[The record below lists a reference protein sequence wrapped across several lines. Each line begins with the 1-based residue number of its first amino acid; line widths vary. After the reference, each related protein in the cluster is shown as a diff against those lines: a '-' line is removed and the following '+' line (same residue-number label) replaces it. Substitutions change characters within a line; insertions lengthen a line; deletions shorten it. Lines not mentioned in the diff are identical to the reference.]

1 MDEENVPV
9 GRMMVGTCQRKV
21 GGEDLLKEGG
31 HKDGEARK
39 ENLASCIQ
47 VVQIPAVKYIKCEG

>member
-21 GGEDLLKEGG
+21 EGEGLLKDGG
-31 HKDGEARK
+31 HKDGEVRK
-39 ENLASCIQ
+39 ENLASCIEF
-47 VVQIPAVKYIKCEG
+47 VQIPSEKYIKSEG